1 MEIEIEVQMKV
12 NMDVGKT
19 GSEVASGWV
28 EAGGCIKFPVRVR
41 KYMDKKEQ
49 VEKMFVSYPQRKTEK
64 GYENVLYPQDRQL
77 RAEIE
82 DKVLRGVRES
92 LLRDT
97 SQLPITETRV
107 TLLDA
112 DRWDG
117 KMKVR
122 GIATVNIAGF
132 AINGIL
138 IKEGKNGLFVQMPQ
152 HLSGDGNYRDTIYC
166 TTGSMR
172 WAVQDEVLA
181 AYQHELS
188 RVAGERLK
196 VQKPEED
203 VPDFGTQKPK
213 EDVPDFGTRE
223 KERNV
228 PDSGTKR
235 PEEDVPDSGTQEPE
249 RVQQEDVHRRT
260 AMLLLMDAFD
270 RQDIQEVASV
280 LRRSRPEIELVDVAE
295 DGTVRMQF
303 ASLSDEEGSLLLRYQ
318 YNPATG
324 IRKIDGNLYM
334 ESPDQPTRSM
344 VFYECSDVAEDQTE
358 AVYKEMLG
366 VWQKVTGQEP
376 SGARTYETKKSMDPR
391 TVSM

>member
-1 MEIEIEVQMKV
+1 MEIEVQMKV
-12 NMDVGKT
+12 NMDVGKS

-64 GYENVLYPQDRQL
+64 GYENVIYPQDRQL

-122 GIATVNIAGF
+122 GIATVNIAGI
-132 AINGIL
+132 AVNGIL

-172 WAVQDEVLA
+172 WSVQDEVLA

-203 VPDFGTQKPK
+203 VPDFGTQKSK
-213 EDVPDFGTRE
+213 EDVPDFSTQ
-223 KERNV
+223 K
-228 PDSGTKR
+228 PK
-235 PEEDVPDSGTQEPE
+235 EDVPDSGTQEPE
-249 RVQQEDVHRRT
+249 RVQQEEVHRRT
-260 AMLLLMDAFD
+260 AMLLLMAAFD

-295 DGTVRMQF
+295 DGTVRLQF

>member
-1 MEIEIEVQMKV
+1 MEIEVQMKV

-64 GYENVLYPQDRQL
+64 GYENVIYPQDRQL

-122 GIATVNIAGF
+122 GIATVNIAGI

-172 WAVQDEVLA
+172 WSVQDEVLA
-181 AYQHELS
+181 AYRNELS

-203 VPDFGTQKPK
+203 VPNFGTQKPK
-213 EDVPDFGTRE
+213 EDVPDFGTQKL
-223 KERNV
+223 KEDV
-228 PDSGTKR
+228 PDSGTRETKR
-235 PEEDVPDSGTQEPE
+235 NVPDSGTQEPE
-249 RVQQEDVHRRT
+249 RVQQEEVHRRT
-260 AMLLLMDAFD
+260 AMMLLLMDAFD
-270 RQDIQEVASV
+270 RQDIREVASV
-280 LRRSRPEIELVDVAE
+280 LCRSRPEIELVDVAE

-303 ASLSDEEGSLLLRYQ
+303 ASLSDEEGSLLLRFQ

-324 IRKIDGNLYM
+324 IRKIDGSLYM

-344 VFYECSDVAEDQTE
+344 VFYEHSDVAEDQTE

-366 VWQKVTGQEP
+366 VWQKMTGQEP